1 MTQIDQAKK
10 KKDLEGLNK
19 ITHEIQNR
27 GVQTLFLCTRK
38 ARISLRM
45 DHSFQ

>member
-27 GVQTLFLCTRK
+27 GGTNPLFIYK
-38 ARISLRM
+38 Y
-45 DHSFQ
+45 DWN